1 MTWTMRTTRAALLA
15 ATLAGTLPSLTR
27 ISPAAAQTS
36 AAAPAAQAGAPS
48 ASDAEVR
55 LKLNK
60 KQFRNVK
67 VIVDRDVVKL
77 SGTVDIYAYKADAE
91 KRVGRVKG
99 IAAVLNQIE
108 VAGPSVPDDLLRAQ
122 ILEKLSADRPGYTNN
137 SKSITVSVKSGV
149 VTLAGSVGTEVD
161 RDMALGMVSNCS
173 GVKDMVN
180 RIAVASPGAIH
191 NLTISGPL
199 SNQ

>member
-91 KRVGRVKG
+91 KRVGKVKG

-108 VAGPSVPDDLLRAQ
+108 VAGPSVPDDLLHAQ

-137 SKSITVSVKSGV
+137 SKSITVSVKNGV

-161 RDMALGMVSNCS
+161 RDLALSMVSNCP
-173 GVKDMVN
+173 GVKDMVS

>member
-1 MTWTMRTTRAALLA
+1 V
-15 ATLAGTLPSLTR
+15 
-27 ISPAAAQTS
+27 
-36 AAAPAAQAGAPS
+36 
-48 ASDAEVR
+48 VR
-55 LKLNK
+55 
-60 KQFRNVK
+60 
-67 VIVDRDVVKL
+67 
-77 SGTVDIYAYKADAE
+77 
-91 KRVGRVKG
+91 
-99 IAAVLNQIE
+99 NQIE

-161 RDMALGMVSNCS
+161 RDMALGMVSNCP